1 LYSGEPFSY
10 ISCLNKFFAAGSFN
24 TRKLLRTVPRQITTV
39 LNADVL
45 WEMGITGAGV
55 KVLVT
60 FFRWLILNVLQTRSF
75 A

>member
-1 LYSGEPFSY
+1 MTYFYRLYNGGILVTLSLFF
-10 ISCLNKFFAAGSFN
+10 ISCRNEFFIAGSFN

-60 FFRWLILNVLQTRSF
+60 FFCW
-75 A
+75 

>member
-1 LYSGEPFSY
+1 MSLSLLSVAVMT
-10 ISCLNKFFAAGSFN
+10 FFAAGSFN

-55 KVLVT
+55 KVTVT
-60 FFRWLILNVLQTRSF
+60 FFC
-75 A
+75 

>member
-1 LYSGEPFSY
+1 MCNGILVSLSIFYQVDAM
-10 ISCLNKFFAAGSFN
+10 IFFIAGSFN

-55 KVLVT
+55 KVKVLHLIVT
-60 FFRWLILNVLQTRSF
+60 GIC
-75 A
+75 